1 MIARRRVA
9 SRDVAAKL
17 ARLLLFVGLCVA
29 PSLAKA
35 TRYLTGNAADA
46 RPRLH
51 GPAYDFAG
59 GGTDVAEAL
68 QWMIDEVRG
77 CETCDTKID
86 VVVLRASGEA
96 GYNDFIYKMR
106 GVDSIET
113 LVIKSRED
121 AEEASVGETVRGAEV
136 VFFAGGDQCNYVKFF
151 KGGEVERAVKSVVA
165 RGGGVGGTS
174 AGLAVMGD
182 VSYDACSGGSE
193 TSAQAL
199 ADPYHA
205 DISFT
210 YDFFRWK
217 PLHAAITDT
226 HFIER
231 DRLGRLLTFLARQI
245 QDGRYRRIL
254 GVAVERETSLV
265 VDRRGRARVVG
276 KGPAYFI
283 LADHRPE
290 VCAPGVPLSYSNYKV
305 WKVERGGVFDLAH
318 RPASGYYTVS
328 VERGKV
334 SSDPY
339 RLVTGHER
347 GR

>member
-1 MIARRRVA
+1 MITRRGVA

-17 ARLLLFVGLCVA
+17 ARLLLFVGLCAA

-35 TRYLTGNAADA
+35 TRYLTGSAADA

-77 CETCDTKID
+77 CETCDVKLD

-174 AGLAVMGD
+174 AGLAVMGE

-199 ADPYHA
+199 ADPFHA

-217 PLHAAITDT
+217 PLGGAITDT

-265 VDRRGRARVVG
+265 VDRRGSARVVG

-305 WKVERGGVFDLAH
+305 WKVERGGAFDLAH

-339 RLVTGHER
+339 RLGTGHER